1 MNKCRKNIQR
11 LIQQNLLGKEGSSVE
26 DSIN

>member
-11 LIQQNLLGKEGSSVE
+11 LIQQNLLDKEGSSVE

>member
-11 LIQQNLLGKEGSSVE
+11 LIQQNLLDKKGSSVE